1 MKYTLNALYCDTLNN
16 IPRLAE
22 ATTYNTTTT
31 TTALQILSIYTIP
44 CKKIGILATGC
55 RRCGVKND
63 VKFPKTGP
71 HSKKIRLVCLSP
83 LFRFFQVWYIWIYI
97 YIYIYVYTIWLPEH
111 WMFGWV
117 PRRSRD
123 YTGDGNCQTTCLLH
137 CSSPRGQVS
146 LDRITSCKTRTIVP
160 LTASGVPRLGVTR

>member
-22 ATTYNTTTT
+22 ATTYNTTT

-63 VKFPKTGP
+63 A
-71 HSKKIRLVCLSP
+71 
-83 LFRFFQVWYIWIYI
+83 
-97 YIYIYVYTIWLPEH
+97 
-111 WMFGWV
+111 
-117 PRRSRD
+117 
-123 YTGDGNCQTTCLLH
+123 
-137 CSSPRGQVS
+137 RGKQQRKLQKS
-146 LDRITSCKTRTIVP
+146 AQSQRKN
-160 LTASGVPRLGVTR
+160 